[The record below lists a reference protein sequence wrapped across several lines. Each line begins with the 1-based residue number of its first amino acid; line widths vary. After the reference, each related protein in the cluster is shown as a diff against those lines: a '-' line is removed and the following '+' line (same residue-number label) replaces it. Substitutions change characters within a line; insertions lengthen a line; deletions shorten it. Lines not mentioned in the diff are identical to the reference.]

1 MYNKYI
7 NTLVTLLYGI
17 KSIIG
22 IDTIQ
27 NQISRIEITIYL
39 SWWIMDYSKQIVRIS
54 KNISY
59 VFNNKPDHV
68 EEKLQRFQPNTKS
81 LIIEENI
88 IWNYT

>member
-1 MYNKYI
+1 
-7 NTLVTLLYGI
+7 
-17 KSIIG
+17 
-22 IDTIQ
+22 
-27 NQISRIEITIYL
+27 
-39 SWWIMDYSKQIVRIS
+39 MDYSKQIVRIS

-88 IWNYT
+88 I